1 MDELI
6 KSAVDILT
14 PVMEGSM
21 VLAAHYAKACGRDT
35 VTALDV
41 KYAMRYGARN
51 MVGKHI
57 GTLFPEL
64 QGSDSESGSGSGSGS
79 GSDMEEVDEAEEPFT
94 RYTGSDPQLLAVNE
108 AHDTWAQWEPQSP
121 VEKMLKNAIDQNE

>member
-1 MDELI
+1 
-6 KSAVDILT
+6 
-14 PVMEGSM
+14 MEGSM

-64 QGSDSESGSGSGSGS
+64 QGSDSDSV
-79 GSDMEEVDEAEEPFT
+79 EEVDEAEEPFT

>member
-21 VLAAHYAKACGRDT
+21 VLAAHYAKSCGRDT

-41 KYAMRYGARN
+41 KYSMRYGARN
-51 MVGKHI
+51 MVGKHF
-57 GTLFPEL
+57 GTMFPEL
-64 QGSDSESGSGSGSGS
+64 QGSDSDS

-108 AHDTWAQWEPQSP
+108 AYDTWDQWEPQSP

>member
-64 QGSDSESGSGSGSGS
+64 QGSDSES
-79 GSDMEEVDEAEEPFT
+79 DMEEVDEAEEPFT

-108 AHDTWAQWEPQSP
+108 AHDTWDQWEPQSP

>member
-51 MVGKHI
+51 MVGKHF

-64 QGSDSESGSGSGSGS
+64 QGSDSDSGSGSGS

-108 AHDTWAQWEPQSP
+108 AYDTWDQWEPHSP

>member
-1 MDELI
+1 
-6 KSAVDILT
+6 
-14 PVMEGSM
+14 
-21 VLAAHYAKACGRDT
+21 
-35 VTALDV
+35 
-41 KYAMRYGARN
+41 

-64 QGSDSESGSGSGSGS
+64 QGSDSESGS

-121 VEKMLKNAIDQNE
+121 VENMLKNAIDQNE

>member
-64 QGSDSESGSGSGSGS
+64 QGSDSD
-79 GSDMEEVDEAEEPFT
+79 SDMEEVDEAEEPFT

-108 AHDTWAQWEPQSP
+108 AHDTWDQWEPQSP

>member
-64 QGSDSESGSGSGSGS
+64 QGSDSESGS
-79 GSDMEEVDEAEEPFT
+79 DMEEVDEAEEPFT

-108 AHDTWAQWEPQSP
+108 AHDTWDQWEPQSP

>member
-1 MDELI
+1 
-6 KSAVDILT
+6 
-14 PVMEGSM
+14 M
-21 VLAAHYAKACGRDT
+21 VLAAHYAKSCGRDT

-41 KYAMRYGARN
+41 KYSMRYGARN
-51 MVGKHI
+51 MVGKHF

-64 QGSDSESGSGSGSGS
+64 QGSDSESGS

-108 AHDTWAQWEPQSP
+108 AYDTWDQWEPQSP